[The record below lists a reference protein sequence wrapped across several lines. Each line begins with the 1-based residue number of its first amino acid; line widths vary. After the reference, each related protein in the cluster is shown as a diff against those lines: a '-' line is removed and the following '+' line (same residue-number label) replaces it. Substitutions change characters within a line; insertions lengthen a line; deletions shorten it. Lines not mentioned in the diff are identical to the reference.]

1 MTTTLTT
8 SALAHTVLHF
18 TPGRLLRS
26 GAAPVFVRGE
36 GIRIW
41 DQEGNSYIDGLAG
54 LFSVQIGHGR
64 ADIAAAAG
72 EQMKTLAFMPSWSAT
87 TPATIEASNLIASL
101 APGDLDVVFLVSSGS
116 EAVESA
122 IKFSRQYHSA
132 RNEPQRVKVIS
143 RNLAYH
149 GTTLGA
155 LSATGLTGIREAYGP
170 LLYGFR
176 KVPNT
181 LGFDDGIEAAA
192 RVEEAI
198 VEEGPESVAMVIAEP
213 VQNGGGSIV
222 PPVGYWQELR
232 RICDKYGVLLCADEV
247 INGFGRLGEW
257 FGSQVVGVV
266 PDLVTFAKGA
276 TSSYAPIGGLLVRQP
291 VFDELL
297 DSHIGMFNHGAT
309 WGGHPVVAATSVANL
324 TALRDE
330 DVVGNVRSLGGYFRE
345 QLDRMASGRRMVS
358 EVRGM
363 GFFYAVE
370 LTADR
375 ETGRRLTPEQEA
387 VLMKETLPPIMM
399 EEGLYTRADDRGEPK
414 ILLCP
419 PLISTRSDID
429 DMVSMVDRTL
439 ERAGAMEW

>member
-18 TPGRLLRS
+18 TPGKLLRS

-72 EQMKTLAFMPSWSAT
+72 EQMKTLAYMPSWSAT
-87 TPATIEASNLIASL
+87 TPPTIEASNLIASL

-132 RNEPQRVKVIS
+132 RGEPQRVKVIS
-143 RNLAYH
+143 RNLSYH
-149 GTTLGA
+149 GTTMGA

-181 LGFDDGIEAAA
+181 LGFDDGVEAAA

-198 VEEGPESVAMVIAEP
+198 IEEGPESVAMVLAEP

-222 PPVGYWQELR
+222 PPAGYWKELR
-232 RICDKYGVLLCADEV
+232 RICDRYGVLLCADEV

-257 FGSQVVGVV
+257 FGSEVMGVV
-266 PDLVTFAKGA
+266 PDLLTFAKGA
-276 TSSYAPIGGLLVRQP
+276 TSSYAPIGGLLIRQP

-330 DVVGNVRSLGGYFRE
+330 DVVGNVRSLAGHFRD
-345 QLDRMASGRRMVS
+345 QLDRMASGHRMVS

-387 VLMKETLPPIMM
+387 VLLKETLPPIMM
-399 EEGLYTRADDRGEPK
+399 DEGLYTRADDRGEPK

-429 DMVSMVDRTL
+429 EIVSMVDRTL

>member
-1 MTTTLTT
+1 MTTTLTSNT
-8 SALAHTVLHF
+8 LAHTALHF
-18 TPGRLLRS
+18 TPGTLWQS
-26 GAAPVFVRGE
+26 GGAPVFVRGE

-72 EQMKTLAFMPSWSAT
+72 EQMKTLAYMPSWSAT
-87 TPATIEASNLIASL
+87 TPPTIEASNLIASL

-132 RNEPQRVKVIS
+132 RNEPRRVKVIS
-143 RNLAYH
+143 RNLSYH

-198 VEEGPESVAMVIAEP
+198 VEEGPESVAMVLAEP

-222 PPVGYWQELR
+222 PPAGYWQELR
-232 RICDKYGVLLCADEV
+232 RICDRYGVLLCADEV

-257 FGSQVVGVV
+257 FGSEVMGVV
-266 PDLVTFAKGA
+266 PDLLTFAKGA
-276 TSSYAPIGGLLVRQP
+276 TSSYAPIGGLLIRQP

-345 QLDRMASGRRMVS
+345 RLEDMAAGHRMVS
-358 EVRGM
+358 DVRGM
-363 GFFYAVE
+363 GFFYALE

-375 ETGRRLTPEQEA
+375 ETGRRLTPEQEG
-387 VLMKETLPPIMM
+387 VLLKQTLPPIMM

-414 ILLCP
+414 VLLCP

-429 DMVSMVDRTL
+429 EIVSMVDRSL
-439 ERAGAMEW
+439 ERTGAMEW

>member
-8 SALAHTVLHF
+8 NSLAHTALHF
-18 TPGRLLRS
+18 TAGKLWRS
-26 GAAPVFVRGE
+26 GGAPIWVRGE
-36 GIRIW
+36 GIHIW
-41 DQEGNSYIDGLAG
+41 DQDGNSYIDGLAG

-72 EQMKTLAFMPSWSAT
+72 EQMKTLAYMPSWSAT

-132 RNEPQRVKVIS
+132 RNEPRRVKVIS
-143 RNLAYH
+143 RNLSYH

-155 LSATGLTGIREAYGP
+155 LSATGLPGIREAYGP

-181 LGFDDGIEAAA
+181 LGFTDGVEAAA
-192 RVEEAI
+192 CVEQAI
-198 VEEGPESVAMVIAEP
+198 LEEGPETVAMVLAEP
-213 VQNGGGSIV
+213 VQNGGGAIV

-257 FGSQVVGVV
+257 FGSQVMGVV
-266 PDLVTFAKGA
+266 PDLLAFAKGA
-276 TSSYAPIGGLLVRQP
+276 TSSYAPIGGLLIRQP
-291 VFDELL
+291 VFEELM
-297 DSHIGMFNHGAT
+297 DSHIGTFNHGAT
-309 WGGHPVVAATSVANL
+309 WGGHPVVAATAVANL

-330 DVVGNVRSLGGYFRE
+330 DVVGNVRGLAGHFRN
-345 QLDRMASGRRMVS
+345 QLERMAAGHRMVS
-358 EVRGM
+358 DVRGM

-375 ETGRRLTPEQEA
+375 ETGRRLTAEQTD
-387 VLMKETLPPIMM
+387 VLLKQTLPPLMM
-399 EEGLYTRADDRGEPK
+399 EAGLYTRSDDRGEPK

-429 DMVSMVDRTL
+429 TMVGMVDRAL
-439 ERAGAMEW
+439 EQAGAMEW

>member
-18 TPGRLLRS
+18 TPGKLLRS
-26 GAAPVFVRGE
+26 GAAPIFVRGE

-72 EQMKTLAFMPSWSAT
+72 EQMKTLAYMPSWSAT

-149 GTTLGA
+149 GTTMGA

-181 LGFDDGIEAAA
+181 LGFDDGMEAAA

-198 VEEGPESVAMVIAEP
+198 VEEGPEPVAMVLAEP

-222 PPVGYWQELR
+222 PPAGYWQELR
-232 RICDKYGVLLCADEV
+232 RICDRYGVLLCADEV

-257 FGSQVVGVV
+257 FGSDVMGVV
-266 PDLVTFAKGA
+266 PDLLTFAKGA

-309 WGGHPVVAATSVANL
+309 WGGHPVVAATSIANL

-330 DVVGNVRSLGGYFRE
+330 DAVGNVRGLAGHFRE
-345 QLDRMASGRRMVS
+345 QLDRMAAGHRMVS

-387 VLMKETLPPIMM
+387 VLLKETLPPIMM

-429 DMVSMVDRTL
+429 EMVSMVDRTL
-439 ERAGAMEW
+439 DRAGAMEW

>member
-8 SALAHTVLHF
+8 NALAHTALHF
-18 TPGRLLRS
+18 TPGKLLRS
-26 GAAPVFVRGE
+26 GSAPIFVRGE

-72 EQMKTLAFMPSWSAT
+72 EQMKTLAYMPAWAAT

-132 RNEPQRVKVIS
+132 RGEPQRVKVIS

-149 GTTLGA
+149 GTTMGA

-181 LGFDDGIEAAA
+181 LGFDDGVEAAA

-198 VEEGPESVAMVIAEP
+198 IEEGPESVAMVLAEP

-222 PPVGYWQELR
+222 PPAGYWQELR

-257 FGSQVVGVV
+257 FGSQVMGVV

-276 TSSYAPIGGLLVRQP
+276 TSSYAPIGGLLIRQP

-330 DVVGNVRSLGGYFRE
+330 DVVGNVRSLAGHFRE
-345 QLDRMASGRRMVS
+345 QLDRMAAGHRMVS

-387 VLMKETLPPIMM
+387 VLMKETLPPFMM

-429 DMVSMVDRTL
+429 DIVSMVDRTL

>member
-8 SALAHTVLHF
+8 NALAHTALHF
-18 TPGRLLRS
+18 TPGKLLRS

-72 EQMKTLAFMPSWSAT
+72 EQMKTLAYTPSWSAT
-87 TPATIEASNLIASL
+87 TPATIEASNMIASL

-132 RNEPQRVKVIS
+132 RNEPRRVKVIS
-143 RNLAYH
+143 RNLSYH

-155 LSATGLTGIREAYGP
+155 LSATGLTGLREAYGP

-198 VEEGPESVAMVIAEP
+198 VEEGPESVAMVLAEP

-222 PPVGYWQELR
+222 PPVGYWRELR

-257 FGSQVVGVV
+257 FGSEVMGVV
-266 PDLVTFAKGA
+266 PDLLTFAKGA
-276 TSSYAPIGGLLVRQP
+276 TSSYAPIGGLLIRQP

-309 WGGHPVVAATSVANL
+309 WGGHPVVAATAVANL
-324 TALRDE
+324 TAMRDE
-330 DVVGNVRSLGGYFRE
+330 DVVGNVHSNAGYFRDRLE
-345 QLDRMASGRRMVS
+345 QMAAGHRMVS

-363 GFFYAVE
+363 GYFYAVE

-375 ETGRRLTPEQEA
+375 ETGRRLTAEQEG
-387 VLMKETLPPIMM
+387 VLLKETLPPIMM

-414 ILLCP
+414 ICLCP

-429 DMVSMVDRTL
+429 EIVSMVDRTL
-439 ERAGAMEW
+439 ERTGAMEW

>member
-8 SALAHTVLHF
+8 NPLAHTALHF
-18 TPGRLLRS
+18 TPGKMLKS
-26 GAAPVFVRGE
+26 GGAPVFVRGE

-72 EQMKTLAFMPSWSAT
+72 EQMRTLAYMPSWSAT
-87 TPATIEASNLIASL
+87 TPPTIEASNLIASL

-132 RNEPQRVKVIS
+132 RNEPRRVKVIS
-143 RNLAYH
+143 RNLSYH

-181 LGFDDGIEAAA
+181 LGFDDGVEAAA

-198 VEEGPESVAMVIAEP
+198 IEEGPESVGMVLAEP

-222 PPVGYWQELR
+222 PPAGYWQELR

-257 FGSQVVGVV
+257 FGCEVMGVI

-276 TSSYAPIGGLLVRQP
+276 TSSYAPIGGLLIRQP
-291 VFDELL
+291 VFDELM
-297 DSHIGMFNHGAT
+297 DSHIGTFNHGAT

-330 DVVGNVRSLGGYFRE
+330 DVVGNVRRLGGYFRE
-345 QLDRMASGRRMVS
+345 QLDRMAAAHRMVS
-358 EVRGM
+358 DVRGM
-363 GFFYAVE
+363 GFFYALE

-375 ETGRRLTPEQEA
+375 ETGRRLTPEQVA
-387 VLMKETLPPIMM
+387 VLLKETLPPFLM
-399 EEGLYTRADDRGEPK
+399 EAGMYTRADDRGEPK
-414 ILLCP
+414 VLLCP

-429 DMVSMVDRTL
+429 DMVGMVDRAL
-439 ERAGAMEW
+439 ERTGAMEW

>member
-8 SALAHTVLHF
+8 NRLAHTALHF
-18 TPGRLLRS
+18 TPAALWRS
-26 GAAPVFVRGE
+26 GGAPIWVRGE
-36 GIRIW
+36 GIRVW
-41 DQEGNSYIDGLAG
+41 DQDGNSYIDGLAG

-72 EQMKTLAFMPSWSAT
+72 EQMKTLAYMPSWSAAI
-87 TPATIEASNLIASL
+87 PVTIEACNLIASL

-132 RNEPQRVKVIS
+132 RNEPRRVKVIS
-143 RNLAYH
+143 RNLSYH
-149 GTTLGA
+149 GTTMGA
-155 LSATGLTGIREAYGP
+155 LSATGLPGIREAYGP

-181 LGFDDGIEAAA
+181 LGFDDGVAAA
-192 RVEEAI
+192 AAVEQAI
-198 VEEGPESVAMVIAEP
+198 IEEGPETVAMVLAEP

-222 PPVGYWQELR
+222 PPDGYWQELR
-232 RICDKYGVLLCADEV
+232 RICDRYGVLLCADEV

-257 FGSQVVGVV
+257 FGSELLGVV
-266 PDLVTFAKGA
+266 PDLLTFAKGA
-276 TSSYAPIGGLLVRQP
+276 TSSYAPIGGLLIRRP
-291 VFDELL
+291 VFEELM
-297 DSHIGMFNHGAT
+297 DSHIGTFNHGAT
-309 WGGHPVVAATSVANL
+309 WGGHPVVAATAVANL

-330 DVVGNVRSLGGYFRE
+330 DVVGNVRRLGGYFRQ
-345 QLDRMASGRRMVS
+345 QLDRMAAGHRMVS
-358 EVRGM
+358 EVRGI

-375 ETGRRLTPEQEA
+375 ETGRRLTTEQA
-387 VLMKETLPPIMM
+387 DVLLKQTLPPLMM
-399 EEGLYTRADDRGEPK
+399 EAGLYTRADDRGEPK

-439 ERAGAMEW
+439 DQVGAMDW

>member
-1 MTTTLTT
+1 MTTTVTT
-8 SALAHTVLHF
+8 NALANTALHF
-18 TPGRLLRS
+18 TPGALWRS
-26 GAAPVFVRGE
+26 GGAPIWVRGE

-41 DQEGNSYIDGLAG
+41 DQDGNSYIDGLAG

-72 EQMKTLAFMPSWSAT
+72 EQMKTLAYMPSWSAT
-87 TPATIEASNLIASL
+87 TPVTIEACDMIASL

-132 RNEPQRVKVIS
+132 RNEPRRVKVIS
-143 RNLAYH
+143 RNLSYH
-149 GTTLGA
+149 GTTMGA
-155 LSATGLTGIREAYGP
+155 LSATGLSGIREAYGP

-181 LGFDDGIEAAA
+181 LGFDDGVEAAA
-192 RVEEAI
+192 RVEQAI
-198 VEEGPESVAMVIAEP
+198 IEEGPETVAMVLAEP
-213 VQNGGGSIV
+213 VQNGGGAIV
-222 PPVGYWQELR
+222 PPAGYWQELR

-257 FGSQVVGVV
+257 FGSGLMGVV

-276 TSSYAPIGGLLVRQP
+276 TSSYAPIGGLLIRRP
-291 VFDELL
+291 VFEELM
-297 DSHIGMFNHGAT
+297 DSHIGTFNHGAT
-309 WGGHPVVAATSVANL
+309 WGGHPVVAATAVANL

-330 DVVGNVRSLGGYFRE
+330 DVVGNVRNLGGYFRE
-345 QLDRMASGRRMVS
+345 QLDRMAAGHRMVS
-358 EVRGM
+358 DVRGT

-375 ETGRRLTPEQEA
+375 ETGRRLTAEQVE
-387 VLMKETLPPIMM
+387 VLLKQTLPPIMM
-399 EEGLYTRADDRGEPK
+399 DMGLYTRADDRGQPK

-439 ERAGAMEW
+439 DKAGAMGW

>member
-1 MTTTLTT
+1 MTTTVTT
-8 SALAHTVLHF
+8 NRLANTALHF
-18 TPGRLLRS
+18 TPGTLWRS
-26 GAAPVFVRGE
+26 GGAPIWTRGE

-41 DQEGNSYIDGLAG
+41 DQDGKSYIDGLSG

-64 ADIAAAAG
+64 ADIAEAAG

-87 TPATIEASNLIASL
+87 TPATIEAANLISSL

-132 RNEPQRVKVIS
+132 RNEPRRVKVIS
-143 RNLAYH
+143 RNLSYH
-149 GTTLGA
+149 GTTMGA
-155 LSATGLTGIREAYGP
+155 LSATGLPGIREAYGP

-181 LGFDDGIEAAA
+181 LGFDDGAAAAA
-192 RVEEAI
+192 RVEQAI
-198 VEEGPESVAMVIAEP
+198 LEESPETVAMVLAEP

-222 PPVGYWQELR
+222 PPDGYWTELR
-232 RICDKYGVLLCADEV
+232 RICDRYGVLLCADEV

-257 FGSQVVGVV
+257 FGSQVMGVV
-266 PDLVTFAKGA
+266 PDLITFAKGA
-276 TSSYAPIGGLLVRQP
+276 TSSYAPIGGLLIREP
-291 VFDELL
+291 VFNELI
-297 DSHIGMFNHGAT
+297 DSHIGTFNHGAT
-309 WGGHPVVAATSVANL
+309 WGGHPVVAATAVANL
-324 TALRDE
+324 TALDEE
-330 DVVGNVRSLGGYFRE
+330 DVVGNVGRLGGYFRE
-345 QLDRMASGRRMVS
+345 RLEDMAAAHRMVS

-375 ETGRRLTPEQEA
+375 ETGRKLTSEQADRL
-387 VLMKETLPPIMM
+387 LKETLPPIMM
-399 EEGLYTRADDRGEPK
+399 SEGLYTRADDRGEPK

-439 ERAGAMEW
+439 DRAGAMDW

>member
-8 SALAHTVLHF
+8 NALAHTALHF
-18 TPGRLLRS
+18 TPGKLLRS

-72 EQMKTLAFMPSWSAT
+72 EQMKTLAYTPSWSAT
-87 TPATIEASNLIASL
+87 TPATIEASNMIASL

-132 RNEPQRVKVIS
+132 RNEPRRVKVIS
-143 RNLAYH
+143 RNLSYH

-155 LSATGLTGIREAYGP
+155 LSATGLTGLREAYGP

-198 VEEGPESVAMVIAEP
+198 VEEGPESVAMVLAEP

-222 PPVGYWQELR
+222 PPVGYWRELR

-257 FGSQVVGVV
+257 FGSEVMGVV
-266 PDLVTFAKGA
+266 PDLLTFAKGA
-276 TSSYAPIGGLLVRQP
+276 TSSYAPIGGLLIRQP

-309 WGGHPVVAATSVANL
+309 WGGHPVVAATAVANL
-324 TALRDE
+324 TAMRDE
-330 DVVGNVRSLGGYFRE
+330 DVVGNVHSNAGYFRDRLE
-345 QLDRMASGRRMVS
+345 QMAAGHRMVS

-363 GFFYAVE
+363 GYFYAVE

-375 ETGRRLTPEQEA
+375 ETGRRLTAEQEG
-387 VLMKETLPPIMM
+387 VLLKETLPPIMM

-414 ILLCP
+414 ICLCP

-429 DMVSMVDRTL
+429 EMVSMVDRTL
-439 ERAGAMEW
+439 ERTGAMEW

>member
-1 MTTTLTT
+1 MTTTVTT
-8 SALAHTVLHF
+8 NRLAHTALHF
-18 TPGRLLRS
+18 TPGALWR
-26 GAAPVFVRGE
+26 GGGGPVWTRGE

-41 DQEGNSYIDGLAG
+41 DQEGNSFIDGLAG

-64 ADIAAAAG
+64 ADIASAAG

-87 TPATIEASNLIASL
+87 TPVTMEACNLIASL

-132 RNEPQRVKVIS
+132 RNEPRRVKVIS
-143 RNLAYH
+143 RHLAYH
-149 GTTLGA
+149 GTTMGA
-155 LSATGLTGIREAYGP
+155 LSATGLPGIREAYGP

-181 LGFDDGIEAAA
+181 LGFDDGVEAAA
-192 RVEEAI
+192 RVEQAI
-198 VEEGPESVAMVIAEP
+198 IEEGPETVAMVLAEP

-222 PPVGYWQELR
+222 PPDGYWQELR

-247 INGFGRLGEW
+247 ITGFGRLGEW
-257 FGSQVVGVV
+257 FGSGLMGVV
-266 PDLVTFAKGA
+266 PDLITFAKGA
-276 TSSYAPIGGLLVRQP
+276 TSSYAPIGGLLIRQP
-291 VFDELL
+291 RFEELV
-297 DSHIGMFNHGAT
+297 DSHIGTFNHGAT
-309 WGGHPVVAATSVANL
+309 WGGHPVVAATAVANL

-330 DVVGNVRSLGGYFRE
+330 DVVGNVRNLGGYFRQ
-345 QLDRMASGRRMVS
+345 QLDRMAAGHRMVS
-358 EVRGM
+358 EVRGT

-375 ETGRRLTPEQEA
+375 ETGRRLTSEQAE
-387 VLMKETLPPIMM
+387 VLLKQTLPPIMM
-399 EEGLYTRADDRGEPK
+399 DAGLYTRADDRGEPK
-414 ILLCP
+414 VLLCP

-439 ERAGAMEW
+439 EKAGGMDW

>member
-8 SALAHTVLHF
+8 NTLAHTALHF
-18 TPGRLLRS
+18 TPGQLLRS
-26 GAAPVFVRGE
+26 GGAPVFVRGE

-72 EQMKTLAFMPSWSAT
+72 EQMKTLAYMPSWSAT
-87 TPATIEASNLIASL
+87 TPPTIEASNLIASL

-143 RNLAYH
+143 RNLSYH
-149 GTTLGA
+149 GTTMGA

-181 LGFDDGIEAAA
+181 LGFDDGMEAAA

-198 VEEGPESVAMVIAEP
+198 VEEGPESVAMVLAEP

-222 PPVGYWQELR
+222 PPAGYWQELR

-257 FGSQVVGVV
+257 FGSEVMGVV
-266 PDLVTFAKGA
+266 PDLLTFAKGA
-276 TSSYAPIGGLLVRQP
+276 TSSYAPIGGLLIRQP

-330 DVVGNVRSLGGYFRE
+330 DVVGNVRSLASHFRE
-345 QLDRMASGRRMVS
+345 QLDRMASGHRMVS

-370 LTADR
+370 LTADK
-375 ETGRRLTPEQEA
+375 ETGRRLTPEQQG
-387 VLMKETLPPIMM
+387 VLLKETLPPIMM

-439 ERAGAMEW
+439 ARAGAMEW

>member
-1 MTTTLTT
+1 MTMSATTNPLE
-8 SALAHTVLHF
+8 HTALHF
-18 TPGRLLRS
+18 TPGQLWQ
-26 GAAPVFVRGE
+26 GGGGPVWTRGE

-41 DQEGNSYIDGLAG
+41 DQDGNSFIDGLAG

-72 EQMKTLAFMPSWSAT
+72 RQMETLAFMPNWSAT
-87 TPATIEASNLIASL
+87 TPVTMEACDLIASL

-132 RNEPQRVKVIS
+132 RNEPRRVKVIS

-149 GTTLGA
+149 GTTMGA
-155 LSATGLTGIREAYGP
+155 LSATGLPGVREAYGP

-181 LGFDDGIEAAA
+181 LGFDDGVEAAA

-198 VEEGPESVAMVIAEP
+198 LEEGPETVAMVLAEP
-213 VQNGGGSIV
+213 VQNGGGAIV

-232 RICDKYGVLLCADEV
+232 RICDKYGVLLAADEV
-247 INGFGRLGEW
+247 INGFGRLGGW
-257 FGSQVVGVV
+257 FGSQVMGVV
-266 PDLVTFAKGA
+266 PDLITFAKGA
-276 TSSYAPIGGLLVRQP
+276 TSSYAPIGGLLIRQP
-291 VFDELL
+291 VFEELI
-297 DSHIGMFNHGAT
+297 DSHIGTFNHGAT
-309 WGGHPVVAATSVANL
+309 WGGHPVVAATAVANL
-324 TALRDE
+324 SAIRDE
-330 DVVGNVRSLGGYFRE
+330 DVVGNVSRNAGYFRQ
-345 QLDRMASGRRMVS
+345 QLDDMASGHRIVS
-358 EVRGM
+358 EVRGI
-363 GFFYAVE
+363 GYFYAVE

-375 ETGRRLTPEQEA
+375 ETGRRLTPEQA
-387 VLMKETLPPIMM
+387 ATILKETLPPILMD
-399 EEGLYTRADDRGEPK
+399 EGLYTRADDRGEPK

-419 PLISTRSDID
+419 PLISTRSDIG

-439 ERAGAMEW
+439 DRLGAMSW

>member
-1 MTTTLTT
+1 MTTTVTT
-8 SALAHTVLHF
+8 NALAHTALHF
-18 TPGRLLRS
+18 TPGAMWRS
-26 GAAPVFVRGE
+26 GAAPIWVRGE

-41 DQEGNSYIDGLAG
+41 DQDGNSFIDGLAG

-72 EQMKTLAFMPSWSAT
+72 EQMKTLAYMPSWSAT
-87 TPATIEASNLIASL
+87 TPVTIEASNLIASL

-132 RNEPQRVKVIS
+132 RNEPRRVKVIS
-143 RNLAYH
+143 RYLSYH
-149 GTTLGA
+149 GTTMGA
-155 LSATGLTGIREAYGP
+155 LSATGLPGIREAYGP

-176 KVPNT
+176 KVSNT
-181 LGFDDGIEAAA
+181 LGFDDGVAAAA

-198 VEEGPESVAMVIAEP
+198 IEEGPETVAMVLAEP

-222 PPVGYWQELR
+222 PPAGYWQELR

-257 FGSQVVGVV
+257 FGSELMGVV
-266 PDLVTFAKGA
+266 PDLLTFAKGA
-276 TSSYAPIGGLLVRQP
+276 TSSYAPIGGLLIREP
-291 VFDELL
+291 VFEELM
-297 DSHIGMFNHGAT
+297 DSHIGTFNHGAT
-309 WGGHPVVAATSVANL
+309 WGGHAVVAATSVANL
-324 TALRDE
+324 TAMRDE
-330 DVVGNVRSLGGYFRE
+330 DVVGNVRNLGGYFRE
-345 QLDRMASGRRMVS
+345 KLERMAAGHRMVS
-358 EVRGM
+358 DVRGI

-375 ETGRRLTPEQEA
+375 ETGRRLTPEQA
-387 VLMKETLPPIMM
+387 DVLLKKTLPPLMM

-439 ERAGAMEW
+439 DKAGAMGW

>member
-8 SALAHTVLHF
+8 NALAHTALHF
-18 TPGRLLRS
+18 TPGKLWQS
-26 GAAPVFVRGE
+26 GRAPVFVRGE
-36 GIRIW
+36 GVRIW

-72 EQMKTLAFMPSWSAT
+72 EQMKTLAYMPSWSAT
-87 TPATIEASNLIASL
+87 TPPTIEASNLIASL

-132 RNEPQRVKVIS
+132 RNEPRRVKVIS
-143 RNLAYH
+143 RNLSYH

-181 LGFDDGIEAAA
+181 LGFDDGVEAAA

-198 VEEGPESVAMVIAEP
+198 IEEGPESVAMVLAEP

-222 PPVGYWQELR
+222 PPAGYWQELR

-257 FGSQVVGVV
+257 FGSEVMGVV
-266 PDLVTFAKGA
+266 PDLLTFAKGA
-276 TSSYAPIGGLLVRQP
+276 TSSYAPIGGLLIRQP
-291 VFDELL
+291 IFEELI
-297 DSHIGMFNHGAT
+297 DSHIGTFNHGAT
-309 WGGHPVVAATSVANL
+309 WGGHPVVAATAVANL

-330 DVVGNVRSLGGYFRE
+330 DVVGNVRRLGGYFRE
-345 QLDRMASGRRMVS
+345 QLERMSAGHRMVS
-358 EVRGM
+358 DVRGM

-375 ETGRRLTPEQEA
+375 ESGRRLTAEQA
-387 VLMKETLPPIMM
+387 GVLLKETLPPLMM
-399 EEGLYTRADDRGEPK
+399 EAGLYTRADDRGEPK
-414 ILLCP
+414 VLLCP
-419 PLISTRSDID
+419 PLISTRSNID
-429 DMVSMVDRTL
+429 DMVAMVDRAL
-439 ERAGAMEW
+439 EQAGAMEW

>member
-1 MTTTLTT
+1 MTTTVTT
-8 SALAHTVLHF
+8 NRLAHTALHF
-18 TPGRLLRS
+18 TPGTLWRS
-26 GAAPVFVRGE
+26 GGAPVWTRGE

-41 DQEGNSYIDGLAG
+41 DQDGNSYIDGLAG

-72 EQMKTLAFMPSWSAT
+72 EQMKTLAYTPSWSAT
-87 TPATIEASNLIASL
+87 TSVTIEACDLIASL

-132 RNEPQRVKVIS
+132 RNEPRRVKVIS
-143 RNLAYH
+143 RNLSYH
-149 GTTLGA
+149 GTTMGA
-155 LSATGLTGIREAYGP
+155 LSATGLPGIREAYGP

-181 LGFDDGIEAAA
+181 LGFDSGVEAAA
-192 RVEEAI
+192 RVEQAI
-198 VEEGPESVAMVIAEP
+198 LEEGPETVAMVLAEP

-222 PPVGYWQELR
+222 APDGYWKELR

-247 INGFGRLGEW
+247 INGFGRLGQW
-257 FGSQVVGVV
+257 FGSHVMGVV
-266 PDLVTFAKGA
+266 PDLITFAKGA
-276 TSSYAPIGGLLVRQP
+276 TSSYAPIGGLLIRRP
-291 VFDELL
+291 VFEELI
-297 DSHIGMFNHGAT
+297 DSHIGTFNHGAT
-309 WGGHPVVAATSVANL
+309 WGGHPVVAATAVANL
-324 TALRDE
+324 TAIADE
-330 DVVGNVRSLGGYFRE
+330 DWVGNVNRLGGYFRE
-345 QLDRMASGRRMVS
+345 QLDNMAAGHRMVS

-363 GFFYAVE
+363 GYFYAVE

-375 ETGRRLTPEQEA
+375 ETGRRLTPEQAA
-387 VLMKETLPPIMM
+387 VLLKETLPPIMM
-399 EEGLYTRADDRGEPK
+399 EQGLYTRADDRGEPK

-439 ERAGAMEW
+439 DKVGTMDW

>member
-1 MTTTLTT
+1 MTTTLTN

-18 TPGRLLRS
+18 TPGKLLRS
-26 GAAPVFVRGE
+26 GVAPVFVRGE

-72 EQMKTLAFMPSWSAT
+72 EQMKTLAYMPSWSAT

-132 RNEPQRVKVIS
+132 RGEPQRVKVIS

-149 GTTLGA
+149 GTTMGA

-181 LGFDDGIEAAA
+181 LGFDDGVEAAA

-198 VEEGPESVAMVIAEP
+198 IEEGPESVAMVLAEP

-222 PPVGYWQELR
+222 PPAGYWQELR

-257 FGSQVVGVV
+257 FGSQVMGVV

-276 TSSYAPIGGLLVRQP
+276 TSSYAPIGGLLIRQP

-330 DVVGNVRSLGGYFRE
+330 DAVGNVRRLAGHFRE
-345 QLDRMASGRRMVS
+345 QLDRMAAGHRMVS

-387 VLMKETLPPIMM
+387 VLMKDTLPPIMM

-429 DMVSMVDRTL
+429 EMVSMVDRTL

>member
-18 TPGRLLRS
+18 TPGQLLRS

-149 GTTLGA
+149 GTTMGA

-181 LGFDDGIEAAA
+181 LGFDDGVEAAA

-222 PPVGYWQELR
+222 PPAGYWQELR

-257 FGSQVVGVV
+257 FGSEVMGVV

-345 QLDRMASGRRMVS
+345 QLDRMASGHRMVS

>member
-1 MTTTLTT
+1 MTTTVTT
-8 SALAHTVLHF
+8 NRLAHTALHF
-18 TPGRLLRS
+18 TPGALWRS
-26 GAAPVFVRGE
+26 GGAPVWTRGE
-36 GIRIW
+36 GIRVW
-41 DQEGNSYIDGLAG
+41 DQDGNSFIDGLAG

-87 TPATIEASNLIASL
+87 TPVTIEACDLIASL

-132 RNEPQRVKVIS
+132 RNEPRRVKVIS
-143 RNLAYH
+143 RNLSYH
-149 GTTLGA
+149 GTTMGA
-155 LSATGLTGIREAYGP
+155 LSATGLPGIREAYGP

-181 LGFDDGIEAAA
+181 LGFDCGVEAAA
-192 RVEEAI
+192 AVEQAI
-198 VEEGPESVAMVIAEP
+198 LEEGPETVAMVLAEP

-222 PPVGYWQELR
+222 PPDGYWTELR

-247 INGFGRLGEW
+247 INGFGRLGDW
-257 FGSQVVGVV
+257 FGSGVMGVV
-266 PDLVTFAKGA
+266 PDLLTFAKGA
-276 TSSYAPIGGLLVRQP
+276 TSSYAPIGGLLIRQP
-291 VFDELL
+291 VFDELI
-297 DSHIGMFNHGAT
+297 DSPIGTFNHGAT
-309 WGGHPVVAATSVANL
+309 WGGHPVVAATAVANL

-330 DVVGNVRSLGGYFRE
+330 DVVGNVSRLGGYFRE
-345 QLDRMASGRRMVS
+345 QLDNMAAGHRMVS

-363 GFFYAVE
+363 GYFYAVE

-375 ETGRRLTPEQEA
+375 ETGRRLTPEQVA
-387 VLMKETLPPIMM
+387 VLLKETLPSIMM
-399 EEGLYTRADDRGEPK
+399 EEGIYTRADDRGEPK

-439 ERAGAMEW
+439 DRVGAMEW

>member
-1 MTTTLTT
+1 MQ
-8 SALAHTVLHF
+8 
-18 TPGRLLRS
+18 S
-26 GAAPVFVRGE
+26 GGAPVFVRGE

-72 EQMKTLAFMPSWSAT
+72 EQMKTLAYMPSWSAT
-87 TPATIEASNLIASL
+87 TPPTIEASNLIASL

-132 RNEPQRVKVIS
+132 RNEPRRVKVIS
-143 RNLAYH
+143 RNLSYH

-198 VEEGPESVAMVIAEP
+198 VEEGPESVAMVLAEP

-222 PPVGYWQELR
+222 PPAGYWQELR
-232 RICDKYGVLLCADEV
+232 RICDRYGVLLCADEV

-257 FGSQVVGVV
+257 FGSEVMGVV
-266 PDLVTFAKGA
+266 PDLLTFAKGA
-276 TSSYAPIGGLLVRQP
+276 TSSYAPIGGLLIRQP

-345 QLDRMASGRRMVS
+345 RLEDMAAGHRMVS
-358 EVRGM
+358 DVRGM
-363 GFFYAVE
+363 GFFYALE

-375 ETGRRLTPEQEA
+375 ETGRRLTPEQEG
-387 VLMKETLPPIMM
+387 VLLKQTLPPIMM

-414 ILLCP
+414 VLLCP

-429 DMVSMVDRTL
+429 EIVSMVDRSL
-439 ERAGAMEW
+439 ERTGAMEW

>member
-8 SALAHTVLHF
+8 NALAHTALHF
-18 TPGRLLRS
+18 TPGKLLRS

-72 EQMKTLAFMPSWSAT
+72 EQMKTLAYTPSWSAT
-87 TPATIEASNLIASL
+87 TPATIEASNMIASL

-132 RNEPQRVKVIS
+132 RNEPRRVKVIS
-143 RNLAYH
+143 RNLSYH

-155 LSATGLTGIREAYGP
+155 LSATGLTGLREAYGP

-198 VEEGPESVAMVIAEP
+198 VEEGPESVAMVLAEP

-222 PPVGYWQELR
+222 PPAGYWRELR

-257 FGSQVVGVV
+257 FGSEVMGVV
-266 PDLVTFAKGA
+266 PDLLTFAKGA
-276 TSSYAPIGGLLVRQP
+276 TSSYAPIGGLLIRQP

-309 WGGHPVVAATSVANL
+309 WGGHPVVAATAVANL
-324 TALRDE
+324 TAMRDE
-330 DVVGNVRSLGGYFRE
+330 DVVGNVHSNAGYFRDRLE
-345 QLDRMASGRRMVS
+345 QMAAGHRMVS

-363 GFFYAVE
+363 GYFYAVE

-375 ETGRRLTPEQEA
+375 ETGRRLTAEQEG
-387 VLMKETLPPIMM
+387 VLLKETLPPIMM

-414 ILLCP
+414 ICLCP
-419 PLISTRSDID
+419 PLTSTRSDID
-429 DMVSMVDRTL
+429 EIVSMVDRTL
-439 ERAGAMEW
+439 ERTGAMEW

>member
-8 SALAHTVLHF
+8 NALAHTVLHF
-18 TPGRLLRS
+18 TPGKLLKS
-26 GAAPVFVRGE
+26 GGAPVFVRGE

-72 EQMKTLAFMPSWSAT
+72 EQMRTLAYMPSWSAT
-87 TPATIEASNLIASL
+87 TPPTIEASNLIASL

-132 RNEPQRVKVIS
+132 RNEPRRVKVIS
-143 RNLAYH
+143 RNLSYH

-155 LSATGLTGIREAYGP
+155 LSATGLTGMREPYGP

-181 LGFDDGIEAAA
+181 LGFDDGVEAAA

-198 VEEGPESVAMVIAEP
+198 IEEGPESVAMVLAEP

-222 PPVGYWQELR
+222 PPAGYWQELR

-257 FGSQVVGVV
+257 FGCEVMGVV
-266 PDLVTFAKGA
+266 PDLVAFAKGA
-276 TSSYAPIGGLLVRQP
+276 TSSYAPVGGLLIRQP
-291 VFDELL
+291 VFDELM

-309 WGGHPVVAATSVANL
+309 WGGHPVVAATCVANL

-330 DVVGNVRSLGGYFRE
+330 DVVGNVRRLGGYFRE
-345 QLDRMASGRRMVS
+345 QLDRMTAGHRMVS
-358 EVRGM
+358 DVRGM
-363 GFFYAVE
+363 GFFYALE

-375 ETGRRLTPEQEA
+375 ETGRRLTPEQVG
-387 VLMKETLPPIMM
+387 VLLKETLPPIMM

-429 DMVSMVDRTL
+429 EMVSMVDRTL
-439 ERAGAMEW
+439 ERVGAMEW

>member
-8 SALAHTVLHF
+8 DTLAHTVLHF
-18 TPGRLLRS
+18 TPGQVLRS

-72 EQMKTLAFMPSWSAT
+72 EQMKTLAYMPSWSAT

-101 APGDLDVVFLVSSGS
+101 APGDMDVVFLVSSGS

-143 RNLAYH
+143 RNLSYH

-181 LGFDDGIEAAA
+181 LGFDDGVEAAA
-192 RVEEAI
+192 RVEDAI
-198 VEEGPESVAMVIAEP
+198 VEEGPESVAMVLAEP

-222 PPVGYWQELR
+222 PPAGYWQELR

-257 FGSQVVGVV
+257 FGSQVMGVV
-266 PDLVTFAKGA
+266 PDLITFAKGA
-276 TSSYAPIGGLLVRQP
+276 TSSYAPIGGLLIRQP

-330 DVVGNVRSLGGYFRE
+330 DVVGNVASLAGHFRE
-345 QLDRMASGRRMVS
+345 RLDRMASGHRMVS
-358 EVRGM
+358 DVRGM

-375 ETGRRLTPEQEA
+375 ETGRRLTPEKEA

-439 ERAGAMEW
+439 ERVGAMEW

>member
-18 TPGRLLRS
+18 TPGKLLRS
-26 GAAPVFVRGE
+26 GAAPIFVRGE

-72 EQMKTLAFMPSWSAT
+72 EQMKTLAYMPSWSAT
-87 TPATIEASNLIASL
+87 TPVTIEASNLIASL

-143 RNLAYH
+143 RNLSYH

-181 LGFDDGIEAAA
+181 LGFDDGVEAAA

-198 VEEGPESVAMVIAEP
+198 IEEGPESVAMVLAEP

-222 PPVGYWQELR
+222 PPAGYWKELR

-257 FGSQVVGVV
+257 FGSEVMGVV

-276 TSSYAPIGGLLVRQP
+276 TSSYAPIGGLLIRQP

-330 DVVGNVRSLGGYFRE
+330 DAVGNVRSLAGHFRE
-345 QLDRMASGRRMVS
+345 QLDRMAAGHRMVS

-387 VLMKETLPPIMM
+387 VLLKETLPPIMM

-429 DMVSMVDRTL
+429 EMVSMVDRSL

>member
-8 SALAHTVLHF
+8 NALAHTALHF
-18 TPGRLLRS
+18 TPGKLLRS

-72 EQMKTLAFMPSWSAT
+72 EQMKTLAYTPSWSAT
-87 TPATIEASNLIASL
+87 TPATIEASNMIASL

-132 RNEPQRVKVIS
+132 RNEPRRVKVIS
-143 RNLAYH
+143 RNLSYH
-149 GTTLGA
+149 GTTMGA
-155 LSATGLTGIREAYGP
+155 LSATGLTGLREAYGP

-198 VEEGPESVAMVIAEP
+198 VEEGPESVAMVLAEP

-222 PPVGYWQELR
+222 PPAGYWRELR

-257 FGSQVVGVV
+257 FGSEVMGVV
-266 PDLVTFAKGA
+266 PDLLTFAKGA
-276 TSSYAPIGGLLVRQP
+276 TSSYAPIGGLLIRQP

-330 DVVGNVRSLGGYFRE
+330 DVVGNVRSNAGYFRE
-345 QLDRMASGRRMVS
+345 RLEQMAAGHRMVS

-363 GFFYAVE
+363 GYFYAVE

-375 ETGRRLTPEQEA
+375 ETGRRLTPEQQG
-387 VLMKETLPPIMM
+387 VLLKETLPPIMM

-414 ILLCP
+414 ICLCP

-429 DMVSMVDRTL
+429 EIVSMVDRTL
-439 ERAGAMEW
+439 ERTGAMEW

>member
-8 SALAHTVLHF
+8 NALAHTALHF
-18 TPGRLLRS
+18 TPGKLLRT
-26 GAAPVFVRGE
+26 GAAPIFVRGE
-36 GIRIW
+36 GISIW
-41 DQEGNSYIDGLAG
+41 DQDGNSYIDGLAG

-64 ADIAAAAG
+64 ADIASAAG
-72 EQMKTLAFMPSWSAT
+72 EQMKTLAYTPSWSAT
-87 TPATIEASNLIASL
+87 TPATIEASNMIASL

-143 RNLAYH
+143 RNLSYH
-149 GTTLGA
+149 GTTMGA
-155 LSATGLTGIREAYGP
+155 LSATGLKGIREAYGP

-198 VEEGPESVAMVIAEP
+198 IEEGPESVAMVLAEP

-222 PPVGYWQELR
+222 PPAGYWKELR

-257 FGSQVVGVV
+257 FGSEVMGVV

-276 TSSYAPIGGLLVRQP
+276 TSSYAPIGGLLIRQP

-324 TALRDE
+324 TAMRDE
-330 DVVGNVRSLGGYFRE
+330 DVVGNVRANAGYFRE
-345 QLDRMASGRRMVS
+345 RLEQMAAGHRMVS

-363 GFFYAVE
+363 GYFYAIE

-375 ETGRRLTPEQEA
+375 ETGRRLTAEQEG
-387 VLMKETLPPIMM
+387 VLLKETLPPIMM

-414 ILLCP
+414 ICLCP

-439 ERAGAMEW
+439 ERTGAMEW

>member
-8 SALAHTVLHF
+8 NALAHTALHF
-18 TPGRLLRS
+18 TPGKLLRS

-72 EQMKTLAFMPSWSAT
+72 EQMKTLAYTPSWSAT
-87 TPATIEASNLIASL
+87 TPPTIEASNMIASL

-132 RNEPQRVKVIS
+132 RNEPRRVKVIS
-143 RNLAYH
+143 RNLSYH

-155 LSATGLTGIREAYGP
+155 LSATGLTGLREAYGP

-181 LGFDDGIEAAA
+181 LGFDDGVEAAA

-198 VEEGPESVAMVIAEP
+198 VEEGPESVAMVLAEP

-222 PPVGYWQELR
+222 PPAGYWRELR

-257 FGSQVVGVV
+257 FGSEVMGVV
-266 PDLVTFAKGA
+266 PDLLTFAKGA
-276 TSSYAPIGGLLVRQP
+276 TSSYAPIGGLLIRQP

-309 WGGHPVVAATSVANL
+309 WGGHPVVAATAVANL

-330 DVVGNVRSLGGYFRE
+330 DVVGNVRSNAGYFRDRLE
-345 QLDRMASGRRMVS
+345 QMAAGHRMVS

-363 GFFYAVE
+363 GYFYAVE

-375 ETGRRLTPEQEA
+375 ETGRRLTAEQQG
-387 VLMKETLPPIMM
+387 VLLKETLPPIMM

-414 ILLCP
+414 ICLCP

-429 DMVSMVDRTL
+429 EIVSMVDRTL
-439 ERAGAMEW
+439 ERTGAMEW